1 MKKLF
6 TLLTMLIVAIT
17 SSWADETYYLQT
29 PGAST
34 PALTGDFY
42 TTAALSQDV
51 TCSYNDVNYTKAVKM
66 GGNLNAWSSNQYL
79 DRMIRY
85 DCKTTKTDFTVVVY
99 SKGNNK
105 SFYVGSIK
113 ESALGSALTPST
125 FEAVS
130 ATQNAVTPK
139 TYSITSTTP
148 ASFYVSSNANNDLF
162 IVQIIAV
169 ESGDPLPTP
178 GTPGYYTNFNKGR
191 IVCPVS
197 NGVGQTY
204 LDNSNYEFNL
214 SSTYKG
220 GNSTE
225 ARIKTKGS
233 NYVKFTTTEATK
245 LTVAVSSSNTYY
257 ISSTIDASETP
268 APTAYTATAEDVEL
282 AAGTWYIVPNGYEV
296 KLTGLSFA
304 ASTPATT
311 YEVTYKA
318 NGGTG
323 DDVVDNV
330 SVVGANTFAA
340 PTGKKFVGWNTEAD
354 GTGDAYAVGAAV
366 TEPLTLFAQWA
377 EFTTLFSM
385 TSITGPTEQVASQD
399 KAPVTATF
407 STGGSAEVF
416 NAHGSNP
423 ATMVLSNTIFLTS
436 SGNSYC
442 HVSFPSK
449 LQAGDVIALGE
460 TTGIAYLAT
469 TSTKPNSNS
478 KVTIPY
484 TIPTNSS
491 LIGATDLYIFNNKDG
506 DTEQIGSFSEF
517 TITGAGKA
525 SDLAVTSATPININV
540 GGESTI
546 ETSSSSTGA
555 ITFASSDASV
565 AKVSDTGVITA
576 VGGGTAT
583 ITINQAADDN
593 YRAGATKVTVTVI
606 ETALV
611 KARLTGSTTANMTG
625 SMSATYSGKT
635 QNVDSK
641 VGGCKLGSKGTWTG
655 FTLNGDNT
663 LKAGDIVEVKISQRN
678 GSTPFVFYDSKEQTN
693 TLLTTTVY
701 PEPGV
706 YRFVL
711 PAEAD
716 GKSGLFLVRGDENGE
731 ETGTQNTGFN
741 PHVVYIALYRPDA
754 VVTLN
759 SKGFAT
765 YSSAYDFEYLGADAY
780 GMELTATSLQGTKV
794 TTGKIAAGEGIL
806 FKGKAGATVA
816 ITETTGA
823 EALENNSLIGTTDI
837 NNDIVPSTYTYKYA
851 LSGDT
856 FKRLTG
862 ALVANKAFF
871 GTNEELSNSLDIVFD
886 GATAINNVNAN
897 DNANSAAP
905 VKVIKNGKL
914 YIGNYNV
921 AGARIK

>member
-1 MKKLF
+1 M
-6 TLLTMLIVAIT
+6 LLVAIVT
-17 SSWADETYYLQT
+17 GARAENYYILNGKCNV
-29 PGAST
+29 P
-34 PALTGDFY
+34 LTAGMNSAKY
-42 TTAALSQDV
+42 QL
-51 TCSYNDVNYTKAVKM
+51 
-66 GGNLNAWSSNQYL
+66 L
-79 DRMIRY
+79 
-85 DCKTTKTDFTVVVY
+85 KTDGSTVEATTDI
-99 SKGNNK
+99 SSSQTGT
-105 SFYVGSIK
+105 G
-113 ESALGSALTPST
+113 ALYYNST
-125 FEAVS
+125 
-130 ATQNAVTPK
+130 
-139 TYSITSTTP
+139 
-148 ASFYVSSNANNDLF
+148 
-162 IVQIIAV
+162 
-169 ESGDPLPTP
+169 
-178 GTPGYYTNFNKGR
+178 
-191 IVCPVS
+191 
-197 NGVGQTY
+197 
-204 LDNSNYEFNL
+204 
-214 SSTYKG
+214 SSTYANLTNTSNYSSGSGSSKTMQAIKIAG
-220 GNSTE
+220 GNTMTITLNSKTFSKMDVIYLCGSTD
-225 ARIKTKGS
+225 AC
-233 NYVKFTTTEATK
+233 K
-245 LTVAVSSSNTYY
+245 LTIDGTDYATSDTDIHKASIEKNFATS
-257 ISSTIDASETP
+257 IS
-268 APTAYTATAEDVEL
+268 
-282 AAGTWYIVPNGYEV
+282 IVNGSKKEYRV
-296 KLTGLSFA
+296 FVILTES
-304 ASTPATT
+304 STPATT
-311 YEVTYKA
+311 YTVTYKA
-318 NGGTG
+318 NNGTEEA
-323 DDVVDNV
+323 DVVDDAATKAA
-330 SVVGANTFAA
+330 ANTFTA
-340 PTGKKFVGWNTEAD
+340 PSGKAFSGWNTSAE
-354 GTGDAYAVGAAV
+354 GTGDAYAVNDAISTDNLV
-366 TEPLTLFAQWA
+366 LFAQWVNVY
-377 EFTTLFSM
+377 TQFSM
-385 TSITGPTEQVASQD
+385 TNITGPTEQVESQD
-399 KAPVTATF
+399 KASVTATF
-407 STGGSAEVF
+407 STGGAAEVF
-416 NAHGSNP
+416 NAHSSNP
-423 ATMVLSNTIFLTS
+423 ATMVLSKTIFLTS

-460 TTGIAYLAT
+460 TTGNAYLAT
-469 TSTKPNSNS
+469 TSSKPKS

-506 DTEQIGSFSEF
+506 ETEQIGSFSEF
-517 TITGAGKA
+517 TITGAGMA

-565 AKVSDTGVITA
+565 ATVSDEGVITA
-576 VGGGTAT
+576 VNGGTAT
-583 ITINQAADDN
+583 ITISQAADDT
-593 YRAGATKVTVTVI
+593 YRAGVAKVTVSVV

-635 QNVDSK
+635 QNVDSN

-678 GSTPFVFYDSKEQTN
+678 GSTPFVFYDSKEETN
-693 TLLTTTVY
+693 TLLTTTVG
-701 PEPGV
+701 PDPGV

-711 PAEAD
+711 PEAAN
-716 GKSGLFLVRGDENGE
+716 GKKGVFLVRGDENGE

-806 FKGKAGATVA
+806 FKGEAGATVA

-921 AGARIK
+921 AGQQVK